1 VKLKSIKE
9 SEQQN
14 SATSWVLSV
23 NSMNVLT
30 VCKSIFNVSSFTC
43 SICNTV
49 KKLQFRSH
57 ELADDYYGI
66 GAEINHFAEM
76 LSVAEIP
83 QITNFYKR
91 LGDMMIKNGDF
102 ILHTGEL
109 TN

>member
-1 VKLKSIKE
+1 MTKE
-9 SEQQN
+9 KELQSFVTN
-14 SATSWVLSV
+14 WVLSASSTSV
-23 NSMNVLT
+23 ST
-30 VCKSIFNVSSFTC
+30 VCKSSLSVSNIIF

-83 QITNFYKR
+83 
-91 LGDMMIKNGDF
+91 
-102 ILHTGEL
+102 
-109 TN
+109 

>member
-1 VKLKSIKE
+1 MTKE
-9 SEQQN
+9 KELQSFVTN
-14 SATSWVLSV
+14 WVLSASSTSV
-23 NSMNVLT
+23 ST
-30 VCKSIFNVSSFTC
+30 VCKSSFSISNIIF

-83 QITNFYKR
+83 QISNFYKR
-91 LGDMMIKNGDF
+91 LGDMMMKNGDF
-102 ILHTGEL
+102 VLHTGEL

>member
-1 VKLKSIKE
+1 LIREKE
-9 SEQQN
+9 LQSFAIN
-14 SATSWVLSV
+14 WALLANNTSAS
-23 NSMNVLT
+23 T
-30 VCKSIFNVSSFTC
+30 VCKSYLIVSSFTS